1 MIISNTL
8 SSEDFNIMGEVIM
21 TSDTCSFNLDMLPI
35 NLLKVLYNSNLIVNF
50 LTQLENEKVETLEKK
65 KEVVPKLCKQV
76 VSSS

>member
-65 KEVVPKLCKQV
+65 KR
-76 VSSS
+76 

>member
-1 MIISNTL
+1 
-8 SSEDFNIMGEVIM
+8 MGEVIM

-65 KEVVPKLCKQV
+65 KR
-76 VSSS
+76 

>member
-21 TSDTCSFNLDMLPI
+21 TSDICSFNLDMLPI

-50 LTQLENEKVETLEKK
+50 LT
-65 KEVVPKLCKQV
+65 
-76 VSSS
+76 

>member
-35 NLLKVLYNSNLIVNF
+35 NLLKVLYKSNLIVNF

-65 KEVVPKLCKQV
+65 KR
-76 VSSS
+76 

>member
-50 LTQLENEKVETLEKK
+50 LTQLENGKVETLEKK
-65 KEVVPKLCKQV
+65 KR
-76 VSSS
+76 